1 MIANSSKLLAAAL
14 GAGLL
19 FSSSLRAEVKTGVT
33 DPLEA
38 VLDPSFQPPKP
49 PKATEPVPAPE
60 VVAEAKSSA
69 KKADDDDDEDARP
82 RDEDLFNAP
91 SLFPMLSKK
100 QTVGLGLGA
109 GLGTIAEATYLQLD
123 ASVYF
128 TNHFIVGIPFNHAL
142 SSSNPDQESGSSRK
156 RDYDEWRDYLRLLQ
170 RFDFTGKSGSFVVGK
185 LGNVTLGESGL
196 MQHLNNDLL
205 ADTPRLGVEI
215 ATDPSATGWL
225 HILISDATFLS
236 PVVGAQVGYRPA
248 AKSDSK
254 VAASLRFSGQYV
266 GDLNAPVSLTRD
278 GGIVSVADELR
289 PNYDDTKLHGF
300 GGDVAFRPLQLGIF
314 HTELF
319 GAFNMLLDHG
329 NGIHAGLRFG
339 LLSKDNVD
347 AGELTVEA
355 RSLGSNYLPHY
366 FDSFYD
372 VQRAN
377 YLSGNASTGALTKL
391 QFLDTLNSDSRTLNY
406 CANLDFHFGR
416 ALGVGMSFE
425 SGGYTESSNA
435 TLHAQ
440 LQAGDDVTIFGT
452 YQRRNFGSEGGFFK
466 FDSNELLVARMRVR
480 LTDTW
485 FLTGSASR
493 TFIFNVGAGAGG
505 EYRPAWNAGAMIEW
519 LVGT

>member
-38 VLDPSFQPPKP
+38 VLDPAFQPPKP
-49 PKATEPVPAPE
+49 PKATEAAPAPE
-60 VVAEAKSSA
+60 AVAEAKSSGR
-69 KKADDDDDEDARP
+69 KADDDDDDATP
-82 RDEDLFNAP
+82 GYEDLFNAP

-100 QTVGLGLGA
+100 QTVGLGLGG
-109 GLGTIAEATYLQLD
+109 GLGTLAEATYLQLD

-128 TNHFIVGIPFNHAL
+128 TNHFIVGIPYNYAL
-142 SSSNPDQESGSSRK
+142 SSSNPDQASGSGRK
-156 RDYDEWRDYLRLLQ
+156 RDYDEWRDYLKLLQ

-215 ATDPSATGWL
+215 ATDPTATGWL

-266 GDLNAPVSLTRD
+266 GDLNAPVSLTRS
-278 GGIVSVADELR
+278 GGTVSVADELR

-406 CANLDFHFGR
+406 SANLDFHLGR
-416 ALGVGMSFE
+416 ALGVGMGFE

-435 TLHAQ
+435 TLHVQ

-480 LTDTW
+480 LTETW

-493 TFIFNVGAGAGG
+493 TFIFNVGAGAG